1 MRLFDLRVAA
11 GGGSGGLVGGGPTP
25 GVQHQAVATVSVGGE
40 VLSLDWNKYRPMTI
54 ATGSTDRGVK
64 VWDLRRAGV
73 PTMTSSPG
81 EMPKTFGQDGTMVAA
96 LLGHEYAVRK
106 VAWSPHA
113 ASILCSASYDM
124 TARIWDVDA
133 AQQSALGG
141 GAMGARFGQQ
151 GAGGLKMVH
160 DAHTEFVVGAAWALF
175 QEGLIATCAWDCETH
190 LWRGL

>member
-1 MRLFDLRVAA
+1 M
-11 GGGSGGLVGGGPTP
+11 
-25 GVQHQAVATVSVGGE
+25 
-40 VLSLDWNKYRPMTI
+40 LSLDWNKYRPMTI
-54 ATGSTDRGVK
+54 ATGSTDRSVK

-73 PTMTSSPG
+73 AAATGGGGAGAGML
-81 EMPKTFGQDGTMVAA
+81 GTDASMVSA

-113 ASILCSASYDM
+113 ANLLCSGSYDM

-133 AQQSALGG
+133 AQS
-141 GAMGARFGQQ
+141 GAMGGAAPRLGQS
-151 GAGGLKMVH
+151 GAIRKIH

-190 LWRGL
+190 LWHAVR